1 MYPNA
6 STCYGKLKIKE
17 CNNRSSITRENLM
30 ILYEWKQVVCDWL
43 QLNILTETQWMVQQ
57 HRSTG
62 WTSNWDGAI
71 TTPTT
76 SSDTLGQSS
85 STTPQTTWVSTP
97 PQLVCSSLSTWHI
110 TCTGKR
116 TEKGARTHNN
126 HSTSLWMGCWQRGS
140 FAVVSLTSF
149 DNFWVCQT
157 PHLNPCSRMSLSGHA
172 LVSNFNFD
180 NT

>member
-1 MYPNA
+1 MFPNA
-6 STCYGKLKIKE
+6 STCYGQLKIKE
-17 CNNRSSITRENLM
+17 CNNRSSLTRENLM
-30 ILYEWKQVVCDWL
+30 ILYEWKQVVCDWPE
-43 QLNILTETQWMVQQ
+43 LNILTETQWMVQQ

-126 HSTSLWMGCWQRGS
+126 HSTTLWIMGAGREAHLRLDLWR
-140 FAVVSLTSF
+140 VLTIF
-149 DNFWVCQT
+149 GCA
-157 PHLNPCSRMSLSGHA
+157 NPSPEPL
-172 LVSNFNFD
+172 L
-180 NT
+180 TYET